1 MAVKVEFLRKKI
13 VKLVNFKEI
22 NYPKVCY
29 QRDFLQFVQ
38 FNFVEISLR
47 LIGFKLQVLQA
58 NYFVNLVTINQ
69 KQNQYCSVQ
78 ISSFLVNFMVKQFLQ
93 IRNQVKTKQVIKLHL
108 QTNYQFG
115 QAVPIVVQINQQKFI
130 EKLIQQQ
137 VIY

>member
-69 KQNQYCSVQ
+69 K
-78 ISSFLVNFMVKQFLQ
+78 
-93 IRNQVKTKQVIKLHL
+93 
-108 QTNYQFG
+108 
-115 QAVPIVVQINQQKFI
+115 
-130 EKLIQQQ
+130 
-137 VIY
+137 